1 MIEYK
6 IFTFYHLIME
16 RSPFQ
21 FHHKGR
27 MIRDQIGICNFLPDY
42 DNVSRMPFLQCDL
55 FDNKNIHL
63 GAKPIRNK
71 KFGFPYL
78 SVIMKL
84 FISTL
89 VEATK

>member
-42 DNVSRMPFLQCDL
+42 DNVSRMPFLRCDL

-71 KFGFPYL
+71 KSEIKSLGFLIYL
-78 SVIMKL
+78 SL
-84 FISTL
+84 
-89 VEATK
+89 